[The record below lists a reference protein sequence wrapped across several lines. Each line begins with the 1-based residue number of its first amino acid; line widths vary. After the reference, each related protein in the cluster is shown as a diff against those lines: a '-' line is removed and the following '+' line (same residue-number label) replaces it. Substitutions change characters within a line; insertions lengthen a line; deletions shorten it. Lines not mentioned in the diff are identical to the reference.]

1 MAGQVRYPDPGQ
13 NQKPH
18 VIGQE
23 FEIVLS
29 YLGIPA
35 DKVITRGTLPG
46 CRTKQKAG

>member
-1 MAGQVRYPDPGQ
+1 MAGQVHYPEPGQ

-29 YLGIPA
+29 YFGIPA
-35 DKVITRGTLPG
+35 DKVIKRSTLPG
-46 CRTKQKAG
+46 RRTKQKAG